1 MGQIDSNLTTYQTQ
15 LPNRKYL
22 LSQETKNNGLLCFDF
37 VDKLVAKKMIEENHY
52 SKSWYH
58 SMGKIN
64 VGVFQNDILLGVA
77 SFGAIK
83 VASSYKKIR
92 KDIEKHEVIELN
104 RLWIDDKL
112 KKNAE
117 SILISKSIKLIKKYH
132 PEIRVIQSF
141 ADGRLGCGTIYQAS
155 NFGYYGFHETEFF
168 EDKES
173 GRCYHEMVFHFASRP
188 IVITRNLEMMQNR
201 FRKFITRTYRYLY
214 LIDKQIDVLY
224 QEQEYV
230 KEGVFKEYLDWQFD
244 AEEVDRQIKNCLKYH
259 FSKLGKPKITFSFGD
274 EKYKYTKEMW
284 EKNIHPKKLVLESKN
299 PLFRDNT

>member
-1 MGQIDSNLTTYQTQ
+1 MKRIIIQNLGITQ
-15 LPNRKYL
+15 W
-22 LSQETKNNGLLCFDF
+22 
-37 VDKLVAKKMIEENHY
+37 ENQCRSF
-52 SKSWYH
+52 SKRY
-58 SMGKIN
+58 
-64 VGVFQNDILLGVA
+64 
-77 SFGAIK
+77 SFGSCFVWCDKGGIILQK
-83 VASSYKKIR
+83 DR

-259 FSKLGKPKITFSFGD
+259 FSKLGKPKLHFLLV
-274 EKYKYTKEMW
+274 M
-284 EKNIHPKKLVLESKN
+284 KNTNTQKKCGKKIFIQKN
-299 PLFRDNT
+299 LF